1 MKQKHFM
8 SNTLLGAAA
17 AVVMGICTNIAIAD
31 EPCGDLEECRAF
43 IEINAS
49 DGDIGFHAL
58 LDAEGWERARIIDPD
73 GKKIF
78 EERARGALKDQK
90 LTENFFESAEPLC
103 EEELVEEGEDDEVV
117 TLPEFLER
125 FPAGPYE
132 FRTRGKGG
140 GDEVSV
146 GITMFTHLIPAAP
159 ADVDFD
165 GSEISW
171 KYGDDLGE
179 CTTFPEGFMLADEL
193 DIVGYEVVLEPDD
206 DALGSFKFTVQVP
219 SDVVE
224 TSYSVTVPLEYLAS
238 LPGDTPLKVEVG
250 AIERRV
256 DVMMLE
262 SFGNTTFTEEDG
274 FCNNADQ
281 EMCPEEE

>member
-17 AVVMGICTNIAIAD
+17 AVVMGICTNIATAD

-224 TSYSVTVPLEYLAS
+224 TLYSVTVPPEYLAS

-281 EMCPEEE
+281 EMCPEE